1 MRRPPQ
7 RSSKFLLL
15 HTLVLAR
22 CRQLNPPDSEPQRLI
37 VNTLNGVYFL
47 QIHAYAA
54 ALGGD
59 GEGDF
64 GLGGFTFF
72 ECRARFEQVVLAL
85 GLELKAFVHCFF
97 AQLD

>member
-1 MRRPPQ
+1 
-7 RSSKFLLL
+7 
-15 HTLVLAR
+15 
-22 CRQLNPPDSEPQRLI
+22 
-37 VNTLNGVYFL
+37 
-47 QIHAYAA
+47 
-54 ALGGD
+54 LGGD

-64 GLGGFTFF
+64 GLRGFTFF